1 MHRLWGVVAQF
12 RYSFLWGGGGGETK
26 IRIKEWCLPQV
37 KDGKKKKKET
47 WNAARVPKR
56 CGNSDGV
63 RKR

>member
-1 MHRLWGVVAQF
+1 M
-12 RYSFLWGGGGGETK
+12 GGGGGETK